1 MTYHQFSN
9 DLGEPYGSF
18 EVFYDDSDTGPWS
31 DEPRNFDSENNP
43 VSPGFY
49 WWACFPGCLPD
60 GDPSGPFQT
69 EQEAIDDALA

>member
-18 EVFYDDSDTGPWS
+18 EVFFTCGSFEPDGPEGFESGWYWVAG
-31 DEPRNFDSENNP
+31 FP
-43 VSPGFY
+43 V
-49 WWACFPGCLPD
+49 CLPD
-60 GDPSGPFQT
+60 GEPSGPFQT